1 MRCAAQHTKLYLRT
15 FLAYM
20 KYAFSI
26 VHIMHKCIYKYILMC
41 MRKHHDTTQQRGSI
55 FYWSMSVCRAVCC
68 MRSQVLSYIIF
79 CRHHLCTSIYIR
91 HMYTYQYI
99 YGYIIPLRVARAL
112 RFIYCTILY
121 ENNIF
126 VYARAQTHWHVC

>member
-26 VHIMHKCIYKYILMC
+26 VHIMHKCIYINVLMC
-41 MRKHHDTTQQRGSI
+41 MHKHHDTTPQRGSI
-55 FYWSMSVCRAVCC
+55 FYWSMSVCRAVCWIC
-68 MRSQVLSYIIF
+68 VHKCLRIFYFAAIIYV
-79 CRHHLCTSIYIR
+79 HPYIR
-91 HMYTYQYI
+91 HTYTYQYI

-112 RFIYCTILY
+112 RFIYSTILY

-126 VYARAQTHWHVC
+126 VYARAQTHWQVC